1 MTREGG
7 TSMTSVRGGNA
18 VDGQAL
24 AVNDRELM
32 SVQVKN
38 QLIAYFAEHDVRP
51 GDQILSEPEIVDLF
65 KVGRSTAREAV
76 KLLEHEGLVEVRP
89 GRGRFLT
96 SLAAATVERPITRF
110 ESVTEMLRG
119 LGYEAQTMV
128 LAVQEDSPQPA
139 EQEALRLSADDRV
152 VRVTRLRSDQDEPL
166 VFSIATVIRDHIP
179 GPVKHVDWSG
189 SLTDMYTRLGRPLS
203 FSTARLQA
211 VNLPADVRKQYSLE
225 DYDPWL
231 LITETVITAA
241 GEPVLFA
248 QDYHRGDVF
257 AFNVL
262 RR

>member
-1 MTREGG
+1 
-7 TSMTSVRGGNA
+7 MTSGRGGPGLGNGGGHAPA
-18 VDGQAL
+18 VH
-24 AVNDRELM
+24 DRELM

-51 GDQILSEPEIVDLF
+51 GDQILSEPEIVELF

-110 ESVTEMLRG
+110 ESVTDMLRG
-119 LGYEAQTMV
+119 LGYQAQTMV
-128 LAVQEDSPQPA
+128 LAVEETTPDA
-139 EQEALRLSADDRV
+139 VEQAALRLSDDDRV
-152 VRVTRLRSDQDEPL
+152 VRITRLRSDGDEPL

-179 GPVKHVDWSG
+179 GAVKHVDWSG
-189 SLTDMYTRLGRPLS
+189 SLTETYTRLGRPLS
-203 FSTARLQA
+203 FSTARLEA
-211 VNLPADVRKQYSLE
+211 VDLPSEVRKQYSLD

-231 LITETVITAA
+231 LITETVITTA

-248 QDYHRGDVF
+248 KDYHRGDLF

>member
-1 MTREGG
+1 V
-7 TSMTSVRGGNA
+7 TSARGWNGM
-18 VDGQAL
+18 DGQA
-24 AVNDRELM
+24 VSDRELM

-38 QLIAYFAEHDVRP
+38 QLIGYFADHDVRP

-128 LAVQEDSPQPA
+128 LAVQETTPDGA
-139 EQEALRLSADDRV
+139 EQEALKLAPDDRV
-152 VRVTRLRSDQDEPL
+152 VRITRLRSDGDEPL
-166 VFSIATVIRDHIP
+166 VFSIATMIRDHIP

-189 SLTDMYTRLGRPLS
+189 SLTESFSRLGRPLA
-203 FSTARLQA
+203 FATARLQA
-211 VNLPADVRKQYSLE
+211 VDLPAEICSQYSL
-225 DYDPWL
+225 DGYGPWL

-241 GEPVLFA
+241 GEPALFA
-248 QDYHRGDVF
+248 KDYHRGDVF

>member
-1 MTREGG
+1 MAFGEGG
-7 TSMTSVRGGNA
+7 HGVVAQDLSVH
-18 VDGQAL
+18 
-24 AVNDRELM
+24 DRELM

-51 GDQILSEPEIVDLF
+51 GDQILSEPEIVELF

-128 LAVQEDSPQPA
+128 LGVQEGNPDAA
-139 EQEALRLSADDRV
+139 ERDALRLSDDDRV
-152 VRVTRLRSDQDEPL
+152 VRITRLRSHDEEPL
-166 VFSIATVIRDHIP
+166 VFSVATVLRDHIP
-179 GPVKHVDWSG
+179 GPAKHMDWSG
-189 SLTDMYTRLGRPLS
+189 SLTEIYSRIGRPLS

-211 VNLPADVRKQYSLE
+211 VNLPAEVCARYSL
-225 DYDPWL
+225 DGYDPWL

-241 GEPVLFA
+241 GEPVLYA
-248 QDYHRGDVF
+248 KDYHRGDLF